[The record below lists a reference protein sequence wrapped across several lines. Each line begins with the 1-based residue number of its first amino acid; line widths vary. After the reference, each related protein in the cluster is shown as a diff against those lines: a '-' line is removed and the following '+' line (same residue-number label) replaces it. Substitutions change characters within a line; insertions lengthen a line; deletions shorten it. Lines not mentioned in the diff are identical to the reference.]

1 MFCTLHPL
9 FAEFEVPKIEPPE
22 NRIVRY
28 LQTKDSFVFRTWL
41 QEQTRQLFA
50 ALDPLAREWR
60 QQRQLTFSI
69 FC

>member
-41 QEQTRQLFA
+41 QEQT
-50 ALDPLAREWR
+50 
-60 QQRQLTFSI
+60 
-69 FC
+69 